1 MGKKIDLDAQRGNG
15 IISRS
20 KNLRHQRNQFNLNES
35 PSFSIDEQ
43 DQDYQ
48 NEQEETN
55 NQENFNEQESET
67 PNYLNDNQGDE
78 QYDEESEE
86 YDSQEEIMQN
96 NENQMKNSSKAIKK
110 TATTLAIK
118 YLVPKKFKIIF
129 VAVLLVVVFP
139 LLLTMMALA
148 TSGNIS
154 SGIGLS
160 GYDYY
165 AGACDKVKVNNNL
178 ISIEEYV
185 AGVLNVEV
193 PGFTKPETLK
203 TMSIAA
209 RSFTLSRYR
218 KVGEDDDCYYEI
230 NDTTDSSQ
238 GYTSKEASEA
248 IQNAVKATRGLI
260 ITVDGVPKGNYDA
273 SCVYTAEQA
282 RAASKD
288 QNFEDG
294 YYYIRFGEWNIGEVH
309 YQKIEKEKAKSI
321 GTLGSYVSK
330 AESGGACSGNHG
342 GGISQNGLA
351 YLETYENYDLNK
363 MVDYYYN
370 GKAKIVSIYKG
381 FSGTGNGYSGDYPIE
396 PNNELYSNN
405 KFLINTTISNVLSN
419 NGSSLEKF
427 NENLKSEIEKAGVGT
442 REASVAAAVTLIGS
456 LAEQGYKIY
465 YQWGGIHPRLGL
477 DSNYGTLIDNR
488 EACISYERANPKNP
502 KKCINFYKWYG
513 FDCGGFVEWAIYN
526 GTQGSKAPTGAKVSR
541 AAIFS
546 YSENSKISL
555 KSDKAVC
562 KIGGVLDSANHITL
576 IVGYDDANKRY
587 IVAEAAGAD
596 LATGKG
602 GVRLEY
608 YPYGSKGFWCSN
620 LDKIYGD

>member
-1 MGKKIDLDAQRGNG
+1 MGKKV
-15 IISRS
+15 
-20 KNLRHQRNQFNLNES
+20 NLN
-35 PSFSIDEQ
+35 Q
-43 DQDYQ
+43 KR
-48 NEQEETN
+48 TN
-55 NQENFNEQESET
+55 SDMTKLNKNKNFNSRRVYNGFTKINSQPRPIE
-67 PNYLNDNQGDE
+67 NDSYQDL
-78 QYDEESEE
+78 Q
-86 YDSQEEIMQN
+86 DSREKNEISDV
-96 NENQMKNSSKAIKK
+96 KIRIPLPIKML
-110 TATTLAIK
+110 ATI
-118 YLVPKKFKIIF
+118 VIF
-129 VAVLLVVVFP
+129 VP
-139 LLLTMMALA
+139 LLILMLFVTVF
-148 TSGNIS
+148 GDFDEGGS

-193 PGFTKPETLK
+193 PGFTEPETLK

-282 RAASKD
+282 RAVSKD

-381 FSGTGNGYSGDYPIE
+381 FSGTGNGYSGDYPID
-396 PNNELYSNN
+396 PNNELYTNN
-405 KFLINTTISNVLSN
+405 KFLIDKTLSDVLSD
-419 NGSSLEKF
+419 NGSSVEEF
-427 NENLKSEIEKAGVGT
+427 NGFLKSEVEKAGIGT
-442 REASVAAAVTLIGS
+442 RNAVIAAAVNLIGS
-456 LAEQGYKIY
+456 LAEKGYKLN
-465 YQWGGIHPRLGL
+465 YQWGGKYEAIGIKPDWGTYIYNSYCDESYKLVN
-477 DSNYGTLIDNR
+477 SN
-488 EACISYERANPKNP
+488 ISVCHNNYSWKS
-502 KKCINFYKWYG
+502 
-513 FDCGGFVEWAIYN
+513 FDCSGFVTWAIIN
-526 GTQGSKAPTGAKVSR
+526 GMQGKNSTGGIQVNQSNIFNSKAT
-541 AAIFS
+541 
-546 YSENSKISL
+546 SL
-555 KSDKAVC
+555 NPNKAVC
-562 KIGGVLDSANHITL
+562 KVGGVLQSSGHIVL
-576 IVGYDDANKRY
+576 VVGQDDANKQY
-587 IVAEAAGAD
+587 IVAES
-596 LATGKG
+596 TGSRINTGYG
-602 GVRLEY
+602 GVILSY
-608 YPYGSKGFWCSN
+608 YPYGKKGYWCSN
-620 LDKIYGD
+620 LDDIYGD

>member
-1 MGKKIDLDAQRGNG
+1 MGKKV
-15 IISRS
+15 
-20 KNLRHQRNQFNLNES
+20 NLN
-35 PSFSIDEQ
+35 Q
-43 DQDYQ
+43 KR
-48 NEQEETN
+48 TN
-55 NQENFNEQESET
+55 SDMTKLNKNKNFNSRRVYNGFTKINSQPRPIE
-67 PNYLNDNQGDE
+67 NDSYQDL
-78 QYDEESEE
+78 Q
-86 YDSQEEIMQN
+86 DSRERNEISDV
-96 NENQMKNSSKAIKK
+96 KIRIPLPIKML
-110 TATTLAIK
+110 ATI
-118 YLVPKKFKIIF
+118 VIF
-129 VAVLLVVVFP
+129 VP
-139 LLLTMMALA
+139 LLILMLFVTVF
-148 TSGNIS
+148 GDFDEGGS

-193 PGFTKPETLK
+193 PGFTEPETLK

-282 RAASKD
+282 RAVSKD

-381 FSGTGNGYSGDYPIE
+381 FSGTGNGYSGDYPID
-396 PNNELYSNN
+396 PNNELYTNN
-405 KFLINTTISNVLSN
+405 KFLIDKTLSDVLSD
-419 NGSSLEKF
+419 NGSSVEEF
-427 NENLKSEIEKAGVGT
+427 NGFLKSEVEKAGIGT
-442 REASVAAAVTLIGS
+442 RNAVIAAAVNLIGS
-456 LAEQGYKIY
+456 LAEKGYKLN
-465 YQWGGIHPRLGL
+465 YQWGGKYEAIGIKPDWGTYIYNNYCDESYKLVN
-477 DSNYGTLIDNR
+477 SN
-488 EACISYERANPKNP
+488 ISVCHNNYSWKS
-502 KKCINFYKWYG
+502 
-513 FDCGGFVEWAIYN
+513 FDCSGFVTWAIIN
-526 GTQGSKAPTGAKVSR
+526 GMQGKNSTGGIQVNQSNIFNSKAT
-541 AAIFS
+541 
-546 YSENSKISL
+546 SL
-555 KSDKAVC
+555 NPNKAVC
-562 KIGGVLDSANHITL
+562 KVGGVLQSSGHIVL
-576 IVGYDDANKRY
+576 VVEHDDANKQY
-587 IVAEAAGAD
+587 IVAES
-596 LATGKG
+596 TGSRINTGYG
-602 GVRLEY
+602 GVILSY
-608 YPYGSKGFWCSN
+608 YPYGKKGYWCSN
-620 LDKIYGD
+620 LDDIYGD

>member
-1 MGKKIDLDAQRGNG
+1 MGKKV
-15 IISRS
+15 
-20 KNLRHQRNQFNLNES
+20 NLN
-35 PSFSIDEQ
+35 Q
-43 DQDYQ
+43 KR
-48 NEQEETN
+48 TN
-55 NQENFNEQESET
+55 SDMTKLNKNKNFNSRRVYNGFTKINSQPRPIE
-67 PNYLNDNQGDE
+67 NDSYQDL
-78 QYDEESEE
+78 Q
-86 YDSQEEIMQN
+86 DSREKNEISDV
-96 NENQMKNSSKAIKK
+96 KIRIPLPIKML
-110 TATTLAIK
+110 ATI
-118 YLVPKKFKIIF
+118 VIF
-129 VAVLLVVVFP
+129 VP
-139 LLLTMMALA
+139 LLILMLFVTVFGDFGEG
-148 TSGNIS
+148 SS

-193 PGFTKPETLK
+193 PGFTEPETLK

-456 LAEQGYKIY
+456 LAEQGFKLN
-465 YQWGGIHPRLGL
+465 YQWGGKYEYLGINA
-477 DSNYGTLIDNR
+477 DWGKSADTSACNTSYVANGYVADVCTTNYR
-488 EACISYERANPKNP
+488 WSS
-502 KKCINFYKWYG
+502 
-513 FDCGGFVEWAIYN
+513 FDCSGFVTWAILN
-526 GTQGSKAPTGAKVSR
+526 GMQGRNSPGGVTINQKNIFNSKAT
-541 AAIFS
+541 
-546 YSENSKISL
+546 SL
-555 KSDKAVC
+555 KSNEAVC
-562 KIGGVLDSANHITL
+562 KIGGVLQSSGHIVL
-576 IVGYDDANKRY
+576 VVGHDDVKKQY
-587 IVAEAAGAD
+587 IVAES
-596 LATGKG
+596 TGSRLETGHG
-602 GVRLEY
+602 GVVLSY
-608 YPYGSKGFWCSN
+608 YPYGNTDLSRGYYWCSN
-620 LDKIYGD
+620 LDDIYGD

>member
-1 MGKKIDLDAQRGNG
+1 MGKKV
-15 IISRS
+15 
-20 KNLRHQRNQFNLNES
+20 NLNQKRANS
-35 PSFSIDEQ
+35 DMTKLNKNKNINSRRV
-43 DQDYQ
+43 
-48 NEQEETN
+48 
-55 NQENFNEQESET
+55 FNGFT
-67 PNYLNDNQGDE
+67 KIH
-78 QYDEESEE
+78 
-86 YDSQEEIMQN
+86 SQPRAIE
-96 NENQMKNSSKAIKK
+96 NENYQDLQDSREKNEISNVKIRIPLSIKML
-110 TATTLAIK
+110 ATI
-118 YLVPKKFKIIF
+118 VIF
-129 VAVLLVVVFP
+129 VP
-139 LLLTMMALA
+139 LLILMLFVTVFGDFGEG
-148 TSGNIS
+148 SS

-165 AGACDKVKVNNNL
+165 QGACANVKVNNNL

-193 PGFTKPETLK
+193 PGFTEPETLK

-248 IQNAVKATRGLI
+248 IQNAVKATKGLI

-477 DSNYGTLIDNR
+477 DSNYGTLIDNTKI
-488 EACISYERANPKNP
+488 CSTYKSKNNPQ
-502 KKCINFYKWYG
+502 KCINYYKWYG

-576 IVGYDDANKRY
+576 IVGHDDANKRY
-587 IVAEAAGAD
+587 IVAEAAGAE
-596 LATGKG
+596 LAEGTG
-602 GVRLEY
+602 GVQLSH
-608 YPYGSKGFWCSN
+608 YPYGAKGYWCSN
-620 LDKIYGD
+620 LDEIYGD

>member
-1 MGKKIDLDAQRGNG
+1 MGKKV
-15 IISRS
+15 
-20 KNLRHQRNQFNLNES
+20 NLN
-35 PSFSIDEQ
+35 Q
-43 DQDYQ
+43 KR
-48 NEQEETN
+48 TN
-55 NQENFNEQESET
+55 SDMTKLNKNKNFNSRRVYNGFTKINSQPRPIE
-67 PNYLNDNQGDE
+67 NDSYQDL
-78 QYDEESEE
+78 Q
-86 YDSQEEIMQN
+86 DSREKNEISDV
-96 NENQMKNSSKAIKK
+96 KIRIPLPIKML
-110 TATTLAIK
+110 ATI
-118 YLVPKKFKIIF
+118 VIF
-129 VAVLLVVVFP
+129 VP
-139 LLLTMMALA
+139 LLILMLFVTVF
-148 TSGNIS
+148 GDFDEGGS

-193 PGFTKPETLK
+193 PGFTEPETLK

-282 RAASKD
+282 RAVSKD

-381 FSGTGNGYSGDYPIE
+381 FSGTGNGYSGDYPID
-396 PNNELYSNN
+396 PNNELYTNN
-405 KFLINTTISNVLSN
+405 KFLIDKTLSDVLSD
-419 NGSSLEKF
+419 NGSSVEEF
-427 NENLKSEIEKAGVGT
+427 NGFLKSEVEKAGIGT
-442 REASVAAAVTLIGS
+442 RNAVIAAAVNLIGS
-456 LAEQGYKIY
+456 LAEKGYKLN
-465 YQWGGIHPRLGL
+465 YQWGGKYEAIGIKPDWGTYIYNSYCDESYKLVN
-477 DSNYGTLIDNR
+477 SN
-488 EACISYERANPKNP
+488 ISVCHNNYSWKS
-502 KKCINFYKWYG
+502 
-513 FDCGGFVEWAIYN
+513 FDCSGFVTWAIIN
-526 GTQGSKAPTGAKVSR
+526 GMQGKNSTGGIQVNQSNIFNSKAT
-541 AAIFS
+541 
-546 YSENSKISL
+546 SL
-555 KSDKAVC
+555 NPNKAVC
-562 KIGGVLDSANHITL
+562 KVGGVLQSSGHIVL
-576 IVGYDDANKRY
+576 VVGQDDANKQY
-587 IVAEAAGAD
+587 IVAES
-596 LATGKG
+596 TGSRINTGYG
-602 GVRLEY
+602 GVKLSY
-608 YPYGSKGFWCSN
+608 YPYGKEGYWCSN
-620 LDKIYGD
+620 LDDIYGD

>member
-1 MGKKIDLDAQRGNG
+1 MGKKV
-15 IISRS
+15 
-20 KNLRHQRNQFNLNES
+20 NLN
-35 PSFSIDEQ
+35 Q
-43 DQDYQ
+43 KR
-48 NEQEETN
+48 TN
-55 NQENFNEQESET
+55 SDMTKLNKNKNFNSRRVYNGFTKINSQPRPIE
-67 PNYLNDNQGDE
+67 NDSYQDL
-78 QYDEESEE
+78 Q
-86 YDSQEEIMQN
+86 DSREKNEISDV
-96 NENQMKNSSKAIKK
+96 KIRIPLPIKML
-110 TATTLAIK
+110 ATI
-118 YLVPKKFKIIF
+118 VIF
-129 VAVLLVVVFP
+129 VP
-139 LLLTMMALA
+139 LLILMLFVTVF
-148 TSGNIS
+148 GDFDEGGS

-193 PGFTKPETLK
+193 PGFTEPETLK

-282 RAASKD
+282 RAVSKD

-381 FSGTGNGYSGDYPIE
+381 FSGTGNGYSGDYPID
-396 PNNELYSNN
+396 PNNELYTNN
-405 KFLINTTISNVLSN
+405 KFLIDKTLSDVLSD
-419 NGSSLEKF
+419 NGSSVEEF
-427 NENLKSEIEKAGVGT
+427 NGFLKSEVEKAGIGT
-442 REASVAAAVTLIGS
+442 RNAVIAAAVNLIGS
-456 LAEQGYKIY
+456 LAEKGYKLN
-465 YQWGGIHPRLGL
+465 YQWGGKYEAIGIKPDWGTYIYNSYCDESYKLVN
-477 DSNYGTLIDNR
+477 SN
-488 EACISYERANPKNP
+488 ISVCHNNYSWKS
-502 KKCINFYKWYG
+502 
-513 FDCGGFVEWAIYN
+513 FDCSGFVTWAIIN
-526 GTQGSKAPTGAKVSR
+526 GMQGKNSTGGIQVNQSNIFNSKAT
-541 AAIFS
+541 
-546 YSENSKISL
+546 SL
-555 KSDKAVC
+555 NPNKAVC
-562 KIGGVLDSANHITL
+562 KVGGVLQSSGHIVL
-576 IVGYDDANKRY
+576 VVGQDDANKQY
-587 IVAEAAGAD
+587 IVAES
-596 LATGKG
+596 TGSRINTGYG
-602 GVRLEY
+602 GVILSY
-608 YPYGSKGFWCSN
+608 YPYGKEGYWCSN
-620 LDKIYGD
+620 LDDIYGD

>member
-1 MGKKIDLDAQRGNG
+1 MGKKV
-15 IISRS
+15 
-20 KNLRHQRNQFNLNES
+20 NLN
-35 PSFSIDEQ
+35 Q
-43 DQDYQ
+43 KR
-48 NEQEETN
+48 TN
-55 NQENFNEQESET
+55 SDMTKLNKNKNFNSRRVYNGFTKINSQPRPIE
-67 PNYLNDNQGDE
+67 NDSYQDL
-78 QYDEESEE
+78 Q
-86 YDSQEEIMQN
+86 DSREKNEISDV
-96 NENQMKNSSKAIKK
+96 KIRIPLPIKML
-110 TATTLAIK
+110 ATI
-118 YLVPKKFKIIF
+118 VIF
-129 VAVLLVVVFP
+129 VP
-139 LLLTMMALA
+139 LLILMLFVTVF
-148 TSGNIS
+148 GDFDEGGS

-193 PGFTKPETLK
+193 PGFTEPETLK

-282 RAASKD
+282 RAVSKD

-381 FSGTGNGYSGDYPIE
+381 FSGTGNGYSGDYPID
-396 PNNELYSNN
+396 PNNELYTNN
-405 KFLINTTISNVLSN
+405 KFLIDKTLSDVLSD
-419 NGSSLEKF
+419 NGSSVEEF
-427 NENLKSEIEKAGVGT
+427 NGFLKSEVEKAGIGT
-442 REASVAAAVTLIGS
+442 RNAVIAAAVNLIGS
-456 LAEQGYKIY
+456 LAEKGYKLN
-465 YQWGGIHPRLGL
+465 YQWGGKYEAIGIKPDWGTYIYNSYCDESYKLVN
-477 DSNYGTLIDNR
+477 SN
-488 EACISYERANPKNP
+488 ISVCHNNYSWKS
-502 KKCINFYKWYG
+502 
-513 FDCGGFVEWAIYN
+513 FDCSGFVTWAIIN
-526 GTQGSKAPTGAKVSR
+526 GMQGKNSTGGIQVNQSNIFNSKAT
-541 AAIFS
+541 
-546 YSENSKISL
+546 SL
-555 KSDKAVC
+555 NPNKAVC
-562 KIGGVLDSANHITL
+562 KVGGVLQSSGHIVL
-576 IVGYDDANKRY
+576 VVGHDDANKQY
-587 IVAEAAGAD
+587 IVAES
-596 LATGKG
+596 TGSRINTGYG
-602 GVRLEY
+602 GVILSY
-608 YPYGSKGFWCSN
+608 YPYGKEGYWCSN
-620 LDKIYGD
+620 LDDIYGD

>member
-1 MGKKIDLDAQRGNG
+1 MGKKV
-15 IISRS
+15 
-20 KNLRHQRNQFNLNES
+20 NLN
-35 PSFSIDEQ
+35 Q
-43 DQDYQ
+43 KR
-48 NEQEETN
+48 TN
-55 NQENFNEQESET
+55 SDMTKLNKNKNFNSRRVYNGFTKINSQPRPIE
-67 PNYLNDNQGDE
+67 NDSYQDL
-78 QYDEESEE
+78 Q
-86 YDSQEEIMQN
+86 DSREKNEISDV
-96 NENQMKNSSKAIKK
+96 KIRIPLPIKML
-110 TATTLAIK
+110 ATI
-118 YLVPKKFKIIF
+118 VIF
-129 VAVLLVVVFP
+129 VP
-139 LLLTMMALA
+139 LLILMLFVTVF
-148 TSGNIS
+148 GDFDEGGS

-193 PGFTKPETLK
+193 PGFTEPETLK

-282 RAASKD
+282 RAVSKD

-381 FSGTGNGYSGDYPIE
+381 FSGTGNGYSGDYPID
-396 PNNELYSNN
+396 PNNELYTNN
-405 KFLINTTISNVLSN
+405 KFLIDKTLSDVLSD
-419 NGSSLEKF
+419 NGSSVEEF
-427 NENLKSEIEKAGVGT
+427 NGFLKSEVEKAGIGT
-442 REASVAAAVTLIGS
+442 RNAVIAAAVNLIGS
-456 LAEQGYKIY
+456 LAEKGYKLN
-465 YQWGGIHPRLGL
+465 YQWGGKYEAIGIKPDWGTYIYNNYCDESYKLVN
-477 DSNYGTLIDNR
+477 SN
-488 EACISYERANPKNP
+488 ISVCHNNYSWKS
-502 KKCINFYKWYG
+502 
-513 FDCGGFVEWAIYN
+513 FDCSGFVTWAIIN
-526 GTQGSKAPTGAKVSR
+526 GMQGKNSTGGIQVNQSNIFNSKAT
-541 AAIFS
+541 
-546 YSENSKISL
+546 SL
-555 KSDKAVC
+555 NPNKAVC
-562 KIGGVLDSANHITL
+562 KVGGVLQSSGHIVL
-576 IVGYDDANKRY
+576 VVEHDDANKQY
-587 IVAEAAGAD
+587 IVAES
-596 LATGKG
+596 TGSRINTGYG
-602 GVRLEY
+602 GVILSY
-608 YPYGSKGFWCSN
+608 YPYGKKGYWCSN
-620 LDKIYGD
+620 LDDIYGD

>member
-1 MGKKIDLDAQRGNG
+1 MGKKV
-15 IISRS
+15 
-20 KNLRHQRNQFNLNES
+20 NLN
-35 PSFSIDEQ
+35 Q
-43 DQDYQ
+43 KR
-48 NEQEETN
+48 TN
-55 NQENFNEQESET
+55 SDMTKLNKNKNFNSKRVYNGFTKINSQPRPIE
-67 PNYLNDNQGDE
+67 NDSYQDL
-78 QYDEESEE
+78 Q
-86 YDSQEEIMQN
+86 DSREKNEISDV
-96 NENQMKNSSKAIKK
+96 KIRIPLPIKML
-110 TATTLAIK
+110 ATI
-118 YLVPKKFKIIF
+118 VIF
-129 VAVLLVVVFP
+129 VP
-139 LLLTMMALA
+139 LLILMLFVTVF
-148 TSGNIS
+148 GDFDEGGS

-193 PGFTKPETLK
+193 PGFTEPETLK

-282 RAASKD
+282 RAVSKD

-381 FSGTGNGYSGDYPIE
+381 FSGTGNGYSGDYPID
-396 PNNELYSNN
+396 PNNELYTNN
-405 KFLINTTISNVLSN
+405 KFLIDKTLSDVLSD
-419 NGSSLEKF
+419 NGSSVEEF
-427 NENLKSEIEKAGVGT
+427 NGFLKSEVEKAGIGT
-442 REASVAAAVTLIGS
+442 RNAVIAAAVNLIGS
-456 LAEQGYKIY
+456 LAEKGYKLN
-465 YQWGGIHPRLGL
+465 YQWGGKYEAIGIKPDWGTYIYNNYCDESYKLVN
-477 DSNYGTLIDNR
+477 SN
-488 EACISYERANPKNP
+488 ISVCHNNYSWKS
-502 KKCINFYKWYG
+502 
-513 FDCGGFVEWAIYN
+513 FDCSGFVTWAIIN
-526 GTQGSKAPTGAKVSR
+526 GMQGKNSTGGIQVNQSNIFNSKAT
-541 AAIFS
+541 
-546 YSENSKISL
+546 SL
-555 KSDKAVC
+555 NPNKAVC
-562 KIGGVLDSANHITL
+562 KVGGVLQSSGHIVL
-576 IVGYDDANKRY
+576 VVEHDDANKQY
-587 IVAEAAGAD
+587 IVAES
-596 LATGKG
+596 TGSRINTGYG
-602 GVRLEY
+602 GVILSY
-608 YPYGSKGFWCSN
+608 YPYGKKGYWCSN
-620 LDKIYGD
+620 LDDIYGD

>member
-1 MGKKIDLDAQRGNG
+1 MGKKVNLDAQRNAG
-15 IISRS
+15 ITSNLKNTRYQRS
-20 KNLRHQRNQFNLNES
+20 QFES
-35 PSFSIDEQ
+35 QELPSFYNDDDIDDSKET
-43 DQDYQ
+43 YEA
-48 NEQEETN
+48 EQEEYLNENNETTSYISESESESDDEEYN
-55 NQENFNEQESET
+55 EESDLEEMRNQEK
-67 PNYLNDNQGDE
+67 LNHKTKQKKE
-78 QYDEESEE
+78 VKSA
-86 YDSQEEIMQN
+86 
-96 NENQMKNSSKAIKK
+96 AIS
-110 TATTLAIK
+110 LSIK
-118 YLVPKKFKIIF
+118 YLIPKKVKLIIAGGIAAVVLIIF
-129 VAVLLVVVFP
+129 LTTAAVASF
-139 LLLTMMALA
+139 
-148 TSGNIS
+148 SGFS
-154 SGIGLS
+154 SSKGLY

-248 IQNAVKATRGLI
+248 IQNAVKATKGLI

-396 PNNELYSNN
+396 PNNELYTNN
-405 KFLINTTISNVLSN
+405 QFLVNKSISDVLSK
-419 NGSSLEKF
+419 NGSSVEEF
-427 NENLKSEIEKAGVGT
+427 NEYLKKEIEKAGVGT
-442 REASVAAAVTLIGS
+442 RDGSVTAAITLIGS
-456 LAEQGYKIY
+456 FAEQGFKLN
-465 YQWGGIHPRLGL
+465 YQWGGKYEYLGINA
-477 DSNYGTLIDNR
+477 DWGKSAGTSACNTSYVAQGYDADVCTTNYR
-488 EACISYERANPKNP
+488 WSS
-502 KKCINFYKWYG
+502 
-513 FDCGGFVEWAIYN
+513 FDCSGFVTWAILN
-526 GTQGSKAPTGAKVSR
+526 GMQGRNSPGGVTINQTNIFNSKAT
-541 AAIFS
+541 
-546 YSENSKISL
+546 SL
-555 KSDKAVC
+555 KSNEAVC
-562 KIGGVLDSANHITL
+562 KIGGVLQSSGHIVL
-576 IVGYDDANKRY
+576 VVGHDDVKKQY
-587 IVAEAAGAD
+587 IVAES
-596 LATGKG
+596 TGSRLETGRG
-602 GVRLEY
+602 GVVLSY
-608 YPYGSKGFWCSN
+608 YPYGNTGLSRGYWCSN
-620 LDKIYGD
+620 LDDIYGD

>member
-1 MGKKIDLDAQRGNG
+1 MGKKV
-15 IISRS
+15 
-20 KNLRHQRNQFNLNES
+20 NLN
-35 PSFSIDEQ
+35 Q
-43 DQDYQ
+43 KR
-48 NEQEETN
+48 TN
-55 NQENFNEQESET
+55 SDMTKLNKNKNFNSRRVYNGFTKINSQPRPIE
-67 PNYLNDNQGDE
+67 NDSYQDL
-78 QYDEESEE
+78 Q
-86 YDSQEEIMQN
+86 DSRERNEISDV
-96 NENQMKNSSKAIKK
+96 KIRIPLPIKML
-110 TATTLAIK
+110 ATI
-118 YLVPKKFKIIF
+118 VIF
-129 VAVLLVVVFP
+129 VP
-139 LLLTMMALA
+139 LLILMLFVTVF
-148 TSGNIS
+148 GDFDEGGS

-193 PGFTKPETLK
+193 PGFTEPETLK

-282 RAASKD
+282 RAVSKD

-381 FSGTGNGYSGDYPIE
+381 FSGTGNGYSGDYPID
-396 PNNELYSNN
+396 PNNELYTNN
-405 KFLINTTISNVLSN
+405 KFLIDKTLSDVLSD
-419 NGSSLEKF
+419 NGSSVEEF
-427 NENLKSEIEKAGVGT
+427 NGFLKSEVEKAGIGT
-442 REASVAAAVTLIGS
+442 RNAVIAAAVNLIGS
-456 LAEQGYKIY
+456 LAEKGYKLN
-465 YQWGGIHPRLGL
+465 YQWGGKYEAIGIKPDWGTYIYNSYCDESYKLVN
-477 DSNYGTLIDNR
+477 SN
-488 EACISYERANPKNP
+488 ISVCHNNYSWKS
-502 KKCINFYKWYG
+502 
-513 FDCGGFVEWAIYN
+513 FDCSGFVTWAIIN
-526 GTQGSKAPTGAKVSR
+526 GMQGKNSTGGIQVNQSNIFNSKAT
-541 AAIFS
+541 
-546 YSENSKISL
+546 SL
-555 KSDKAVC
+555 NPNKAVC
-562 KIGGVLDSANHITL
+562 KVGGVLQSSGHIVL
-576 IVGYDDANKRY
+576 VVEHDDANKQY
-587 IVAEAAGAD
+587 IVAES
-596 LATGKG
+596 TGSRINTGYG
-602 GVRLEY
+602 GVILSY
-608 YPYGSKGFWCSN
+608 YPYGKEGYWCSN
-620 LDKIYGD
+620 LDDIYGD

>member
-1 MGKKIDLDAQRGNG
+1 MGKKV
-15 IISRS
+15 
-20 KNLRHQRNQFNLNES
+20 NLN
-35 PSFSIDEQ
+35 Q
-43 DQDYQ
+43 KR
-48 NEQEETN
+48 TN
-55 NQENFNEQESET
+55 SDMTKLNKNKNFNSRRVYNGFTKINSQPRPIE
-67 PNYLNDNQGDE
+67 NDSYQDL
-78 QYDEESEE
+78 Q
-86 YDSQEEIMQN
+86 DSRERNEISDV
-96 NENQMKNSSKAIKK
+96 KIRIPLPIKML
-110 TATTLAIK
+110 ATI
-118 YLVPKKFKIIF
+118 VIF
-129 VAVLLVVVFP
+129 VP
-139 LLLTMMALA
+139 LLILMLFVTVF
-148 TSGNIS
+148 GDFDEGGS

-193 PGFTKPETLK
+193 PGFTEPETLK

-282 RAASKD
+282 RAVSKD

-381 FSGTGNGYSGDYPIE
+381 FSGTGNGYSGDYPID
-396 PNNELYSNN
+396 PNNELYTNN
-405 KFLINTTISNVLSN
+405 KFLIDKTLSDVLSD
-419 NGSSLEKF
+419 NGSSVEEF
-427 NENLKSEIEKAGVGT
+427 NGFLKSEVEKAGIGT
-442 REASVAAAVTLIGS
+442 RNAVIAAAVNLIGS
-456 LAEQGYKIY
+456 LAEKGYKLN
-465 YQWGGIHPRLGL
+465 YQWGGKYEAIGIKPDWGTYIYNSYCDESYKLVN
-477 DSNYGTLIDNR
+477 SN
-488 EACISYERANPKNP
+488 ISVCHNNYSWKS
-502 KKCINFYKWYG
+502 
-513 FDCGGFVEWAIYN
+513 FDCSGFVTWAIIN
-526 GTQGSKAPTGAKVSR
+526 GMQGKNSTGGIQVNQSNIFNSKAT
-541 AAIFS
+541 
-546 YSENSKISL
+546 SL
-555 KSDKAVC
+555 NPNKAVC
-562 KIGGVLDSANHITL
+562 KVGGVLQSSGHIVL
-576 IVGYDDANKRY
+576 VVGQDDANKQY
-587 IVAEAAGAD
+587 IVAES
-596 LATGKG
+596 TGSRINTGYG
-602 GVRLEY
+602 GVILSY
-608 YPYGSKGFWCSN
+608 YPYGKEGYWCSN
-620 LDKIYGD
+620 LDDIYGD

>member
-1 MGKKIDLDAQRGNG
+1 MGKKV
-15 IISRS
+15 
-20 KNLRHQRNQFNLNES
+20 NLN
-35 PSFSIDEQ
+35 Q
-43 DQDYQ
+43 KR
-48 NEQEETN
+48 TN
-55 NQENFNEQESET
+55 SDMTKLNKNKNFNSRRVYNGFTKINSQPRPIE
-67 PNYLNDNQGDE
+67 NDSYQDL
-78 QYDEESEE
+78 Q
-86 YDSQEEIMQN
+86 DSREKNEISDV
-96 NENQMKNSSKAIKK
+96 KIRIPLPIKML
-110 TATTLAIK
+110 ATI
-118 YLVPKKFKIIF
+118 VIF
-129 VAVLLVVVFP
+129 VP
-139 LLLTMMALA
+139 LLILMLFVTVF
-148 TSGNIS
+148 GDFDEGGS

-193 PGFTKPETLK
+193 PGFTEPETLK

-282 RAASKD
+282 RAVSKD

-381 FSGTGNGYSGDYPIE
+381 FSGTGNGYSGDYPID
-396 PNNELYSNN
+396 PNNELYTNN
-405 KFLINTTISNVLSN
+405 KFLIDKTLSDVLSD
-419 NGSSLEKF
+419 NGSSVEEF
-427 NENLKSEIEKAGVGT
+427 NGFLKSEVEKAGIGT
-442 REASVAAAVTLIGS
+442 RNAVIAAAVNLIGS
-456 LAEQGYKIY
+456 LAEKGYKLN
-465 YQWGGIHPRLGL
+465 YQWGGKYEAIGIKPDWGTYIYNSYCDESYKLVNSDISVCHN
-477 DSNYGTLIDNR
+477 NY
-488 EACISYERANPKNP
+488 SWKS
-502 KKCINFYKWYG
+502 
-513 FDCGGFVEWAIYN
+513 FDCSGFVTWAIIN
-526 GTQGSKAPTGAKVSR
+526 GMQGKNSTGGIQVNQSNIFNSKAT
-541 AAIFS
+541 
-546 YSENSKISL
+546 SL
-555 KSDKAVC
+555 NPNKAVC
-562 KIGGVLDSANHITL
+562 KVGGVLQSSGHIVL
-576 IVGYDDANKRY
+576 VVGQDDANKQY
-587 IVAEAAGAD
+587 IVAES
-596 LATGKG
+596 TGSRINTGYG
-602 GVRLEY
+602 GVILSY
-608 YPYGSKGFWCSN
+608 YPYGKKGYWCSN
-620 LDKIYGD
+620 LDDIYGD